1 MIEGMKRVLT
11 FVVVSLMVLACGGRM
26 STEQQELGEEAKRDH
41 VEVLYFHGKQRCA
54 TCVAIE
60 RETTAVIEGQF
71 ADAVKSGAVEFQVI
85 DITKAENEAIAD
97 KYEITWSSLVIVKYK
112 DGKEEAENL
121 TAFAFA
127 NARSHPDEFRK
138 TLTEKIEQSLK

>member
-11 FVVVSLMVLACGGRM
+11 FVVVSLMVLACGGRAN
-26 STEQQELGEEAKRDH
+26 TEEQKQGETERDH

-71 ADAVKSGAVEFQVI
+71 ADAVKSGAVEFRVI
-85 DITKAENEAIAD
+85 DIAKAENEAIAD

-112 DGKEEAENL
+112 DGKEKVENL
-121 TAFAFA
+121 TPFAFA
-127 NARSHPDEFRK
+127 NARSNPDVFRK
-138 TLTEKIEQSLK
+138 ALTEKIDQSLK

>member
-11 FVVVSLMVLACGGRM
+11 FVVVSLMVLACGGRTN
-26 STEQQELGEEAKRDH
+26 TEEQKQGETERDH

-54 TCVAIE
+54 TCMAIE

-71 ADAVKSGAVEFQVI
+71 ADAVKSRAVEFRVI
-85 DITKAENEAIAD
+85 DIAKAENEAIAD

-121 TAFAFA
+121 TPFAFA

-138 TLTEKIEQSLK
+138 TLTEKIEQRLR